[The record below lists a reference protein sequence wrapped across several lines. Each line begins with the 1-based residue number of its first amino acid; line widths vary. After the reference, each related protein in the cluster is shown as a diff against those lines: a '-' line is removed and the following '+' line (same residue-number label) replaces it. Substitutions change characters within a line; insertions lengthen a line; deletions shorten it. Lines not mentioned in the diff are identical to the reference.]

1 MNKKITAAILS
12 ATMIISTGAALAEEN
27 VTLISENS
35 SVVEIQQNQKYIQY
49 RITVKE
55 ATETTIVADVD
66 GVDTTF
72 NITDDTLF
80 ISKTK
85 DLPKEGESFVILV
98 DANSPAPAVYPPVY
112 TAFAAIRTDASVY
125 AGTLTKA
132 DEETLSFEDNSMKLV
147 TGETGFEVDDLD
159 GKDVIVVYSQTTFSL
174 PAIAVAERIVTLDEE
189 AVEEEVEEEEIVE
202 EAIDYSYTNP
212 YIIYDITVKNVTDEG
227 IVAEYEGGEAT
238 FATTENTIF
247 NSKTKDMPKEGDAMK
262 VVIDGRL
269 PMTLQEPP
277 VYTVAALIRA
287 DENVYAGE
295 FDEENGMLV
304 SKDKTLALNLEG
316 TDYDMEAL
324 DDNDLVVVYGIST
337 RSIPAQ
343 TTPTQVIVLNDNNA
357 DFEEYLK
364 EEADKKKNA
373 NNCCID
379 IYVDRIKI
387 DFSKYSNVEPIIE
400 DDFTLV
406 PLRAIAEALGCLVE
420 YDDTQKLVTISNDK
434 IKVELT
440 LNADKAN
447 VNGEE
452 KQLQKEAKVVDGR
465 TLVPARFVSE
475 AMGHDVDWD
484 QASLSVIVD

>member
-49 RITVKE
+49 RVTVKE
-55 ATETTIVADVD
+55 ATPTTIVAEVD

-72 NITDDTLF
+72 NITEDTLF
-80 ISKTK
+80 ISKTR

-112 TAFAAIRTDASVY
+112 TAFAIIRTEASVY
-125 AGTLTKA
+125 AGTLTKV

-147 TGETGFEVDDLD
+147 TGETGFEVQDLD
-159 GKDVIVVYSQTTFSL
+159 GKDVIAVYSQTTFSL
-174 PAIAVAERIVTLDEE
+174 PAIAVADMIVTLDKEE
-189 AVEEEVEEEEIVE
+189 AEEEEEVIEETV
-202 EAIDYSYTNP
+202 DYTYTNP
-212 YIIYDITVKNVTDEG
+212 YIIYDITVKNVTEEG
-227 IVAEYEGGEAT
+227 IVAEYVGGEAT
-238 FATTENTIF
+238 FATTESTIF
-247 NSKTKDMPKEGDAMK
+247 NSKTKDMPKEGDQMK

-277 VYTVAALIRA
+277 VYTVSALIRA

-295 FDEENGMLV
+295 FDEEDGMLV
-304 SKDKTLALNLEG
+304 SKDKALALNLEG

-324 DDNDLVVVYGIST
+324 DDNDLVVIYGAST

-387 DFSKYSNVEPIIE
+387 DFSKYSNVEPVIE

-420 YDDTQKLVTISNDK
+420 YDDAQKLITISNDK